1 MDEQD
6 ALRLQRG
13 DRTALSNLIDRHYDA
28 LTGYLYR
35 LMHGDRTLAQDL
47 TQETFLRVLRGI
59 DGYQYPRPF
68 KPWLYAIA
76 TNLARNHYTS
86 ADIRRTQSI
95 EADDDPLDEVDDHL
109 PDAYFDRQD
118 EAQAV
123 IDALRSLP
131 DHQREVIILAYYQS
145 LALSEIAETLG
156 IPLGTVKSRLSI
168 GIARLR
174 EGMKARDDE
183 PTLR

>member
-1 MDEQD
+1 
-6 ALRLQRG
+6 
-13 DRTALSNLIDRHYDA
+13 
-28 LTGYLYR
+28 
-35 LMHGDRTLAQDL
+35 MHGDRTLAQDL